1 MKLTEKLLKE
11 IIESEIL
18 EMQTPMIDYSDS
30 MGDALEPA
38 EAKSIFLVHSDGM
51 EMPISKDQAMQL
63 LKSGDYL
70 QIGGDEMDAQ
80 QGVLR
85 ITHKSGRF

>member
-11 IIESEIL
+11 MIEA
-18 EMQTPMIDYSDS
+18 EMAQIDYSDS

-51 EMPISKDQAMQL
+51 EMPISKEQAMQL

-70 QIGGDEMDAQ
+70 QIDGEEMDAQ